1 MSFKKSGLEIIIEY
15 NKKVVDFL
23 DVTLN
28 FKDGTYKPYQ
38 KPDIKVSYINVQ
50 SNHPPN
56 IIKQLPKT
64 IEQRL
69 SNNSSNE
76 TIFNEAAQLYEKAL
90 TEAGYDVKLK
100 YNPNKKTKKQ
110 KKEQNMVQSIIQQK
124 CGNKSWSLLLKII
137 G

>member
-76 TIFNEAAQLYEKAL
+76 TIFNEAAHC
-90 TEAGYDVKLK
+90 
-100 YNPNKKTKKQ
+100 TKKRFPKQ
-110 KKEQNMVQSIIQQK
+110 VTQ
-124 CGNKSWSLLLKII
+124 
-137 G
+137 

>member
-1 MSFKKSGLEIIIEY
+1 MSFKKYGLEIIIEY

-69 SNNSSNE
+69 SNDSSNE

>member
-28 FKDGTYKPYQ
+28 FKDVTYKPYQ

-76 TIFNEAAQLYEKAL
+76 TIFNEAAQLYEKAPSL
-90 TEAGYDVKLK
+90 TE
-100 YNPNKKTKKQ
+100 TQ
-110 KKEQNMVQSIIQQK
+110 
-124 CGNKSWSLLLKII
+124 
-137 G
+137 

>member
-76 TIFNEAAQLYEKAL
+76 TIFNEAAQLYEKAPSL
-90 TEAGYDVKLK
+90 TE
-100 YNPNKKTKKQ
+100 TQ
-110 KKEQNMVQSIIQQK
+110 
-124 CGNKSWSLLLKII
+124 
-137 G
+137 

>member
-1 MSFKKSGLEIIIEY
+1 MSFKKYGLEITIEY

-38 KPDIKVSYINVQ
+38 KPDIKVSYINGQ

-76 TIFNEAAQLYEKAL
+76 RIFNEAAQLYEKAL
-90 TEAGYDVKLK
+90 SLTE
-100 YNPNKKTKKQ
+100 TQ
-110 KKEQNMVQSIIQQK
+110 
-124 CGNKSWSLLLKII
+124 
-137 G
+137 